1 MRLTRILPVLML
13 AALGVG
19 LTPAS
24 HAGFGDLLKDAKQAV
39 GLGGGLSDS
48 KITKGLKEALEIGTS
63 NAVDI
68 VSRTNGFYKNP
79 KVKIPLPKVVRKVEK
94 VLRAVGYGEEVDAFE
109 LSMNRAAEKAAP
121 KAKSLF
127 WDALKQM
134 TFSDARKILK
144 GKDNEATLYF
154 EDKTSDK
161 LSKIFKPIVHKAMAK
176 VGVTRKYQ
184 DLDAKMRSTP
194 LGKGLSFDLDEYV
207 TDGAL
212 KGLFYML
219 AEEEKKIRKDPA
231 ARVTRLLKDVFG
243 GK

>member
-1 MRLTRILPVLML
+1 MKSTRLFFVLML
-13 AALGVG
+13 AALGVS
-19 LTPAS
+19 LMPAA
-24 HAGFGDLLKDAKQAV
+24 HAGLGDLLKDAKQAV
-39 GLGGGLSDS
+39 GLGGGLSDG
-48 KITKGLKEALEIGTS
+48 KITKGLKQALEIGTK

-68 VSRTNGFYKNP
+68 VSRVNGYYKNP

-94 VLRAVGYGEEVDAFE
+94 VLRAVGYGEQVDAFE

-121 KAKSLF
+121 RAKSLL

-144 GKDNEATLYF
+144 GRDNEATLYF
-154 EDKTSDK
+154 KDKTSDK
-161 LSKIFKPIVHKAMAK
+161 LNKIFKPIVHKAMSM

-184 DLDAKMRSTP
+184 DLDAKVRSMP

-243 GK
+243 SK